1 MLLQRLNRP
10 LLILCTALW
19 LAPQAWAA
27 PELIDRIVATV
38 DYQTILWSELNY
50 RLRFEAEQRGLS
62 SFTEPNKLEA
72 LRSEVLKDMVDEQ
85 VLILK
90 AQKDSIQIDNN
101 EVEEMLGQQFLLAK
115 SSMDDGEFGR
125 MLERVGLT
133 ERQLKARY
141 RKEIRHRLLSRQ
153 MRAFVAYR
161 VHVGHRDVEAFRI
174 AHVDSL
180 PNQISLSHI
189 LLQIRPSDAVL
200 AEKLAHIAE
209 AQTALAAGEDFAAV
223 AREYSEDPG
232 SASHGGE
239 LGCFSAGTMVSEFEE
254 AAFTLKPGETSEPVL
269 SPYGYHL
276 IKLEEKREDALCASH
291 ILILARTSDDD
302 KGNTHDKLL
311 ELRKRALNGEV
322 FSQLAREYSGNPQTA
337 QQGGLWGNFPREQ
350 IPEFLKPYLNG
361 LKLGE
366 ISEPFFLEEGGHIIK
381 INDDQAALE
390 GLIRETR
397 TEQAMRKLIDEY
409 RQQIHIETRLDEE
422 DLRRPDDDAT
432 GYLSEEH
439 GADQAA
445 Q

>member
-1 MLLQRLNRP
+1 MTLQRMYRP
-10 LLILCTALW
+10 LLALCTVLFA
-19 LAPQAWAA
+19 APQAWAA

-38 DYQTILWSELNY
+38 DHQTILWSELNY

-62 SFTEPNKLEA
+62 SYVDPGKLEA
-72 LRSEVLKDMVDEQ
+72 LRSEVLVDMVDEQ

-90 AQKDSIQIDNN
+90 AQKDSIQIDNA

-115 SSMDDGEFGR
+115 NSMDDGEFGR

-161 VHVGHRDVEAFRI
+161 VHVSHRDVEAFRR
-174 AHVDSL
+174 AHLDSL
-180 PNQISLSHI
+180 PNQVSLSHI
-189 LLQIRPSDAVL
+189 LLQIRPGDEVL
-200 AEKLAHIAE
+200 AEKLARIGE
-209 AQTALAAGEDFAAV
+209 AQAALAAGEDFATV
-223 AREYSEDPG
+223 ARTYSEDPG
-232 SASHGGE
+232 SAGHGGD
-239 LGCFSAGTMVSEFEE
+239 LGCFSAGTMVSEFEV
-254 AAFTLKPGETSEPVL
+254 AAFELKPGETSEPVL

-291 ILILARTSDDD
+291 ILIMARTDDDD
-302 KGNTHDKLL
+302 KDHTRARLL
-311 ELRKRALNGEV
+311 ELRERAQSGEE
-322 FSQLAREYSGNPQTA
+322 FSQLARQFSANPQTA
-337 QQGGLWGNFPREQ
+337 QQGGLWGNFPKQQ
-350 IPEFLKPYLNG
+350 IPEFLQPYLNG

-366 ISEPFFLEEGGHIIK
+366 ISKPFFLEEGGHIIK

-397 TEQAMRKLIDEY
+397 TEQAMRQLIDDY
-409 RQQIHIETRLDEE
+409 RLQIHIETRLEE
-422 DLRRPDDDAT
+422 DDLRRPENDAT

-439 GADQAA
+439 GSDQAA